1 MDDRMVVGLAT
12 LASAVG
18 LWLLMPRRRRSGRC
32 VGLAVSVVG
41 LALFASRLPAIA
53 GRIDAVVLAGISA
66 VAISACVGTITARDP
81 VRSAIWFGLTLLS
94 VAGLFLFDGAQFL
107 GVATVVVY
115 AGAILVTF
123 LFVLMLAQP
132 EGHAPYDCLSW
143 VPMVTAPAG
152 ALLAGMLLLQIS
164 TAVGGVDTRTTT
176 LPVEAAAST
185 AGTSPTPL
193 AEQDAPVGPSGE
205 VTRSPTGAPNG
216 LGHVLARDHVARL
229 GAELF
234 SRQLIAVE
242 LAGVLLLAT
251 LVGAVAIVEHHRG
264 DRPAGGQSPQDGADV
279 HHA

>member
-1 MDDRMVVGLAT
+1 MDDRMVIGIAT
-12 LASAVG
+12 LAAATG
-18 LWLLMPRRRRSGRC
+18 LWLLMPRRRRWGHR

-41 LALFASRLPAIA
+41 LVLFASRLPILVS
-53 GRIDAVVLAGISA
+53 RVDAVVLAGLSA
-66 VAISACVGTITARDP
+66 LAISACVGTITSRDP
-81 VRSAIWFGLTLLS
+81 VRSAIWFGLALLA

-132 EGHAPYDCLSW
+132 EGRASYDRLSW
-143 VPMVTAPAG
+143 VPIVTVPTG

-164 TAVGGVDTRTTT
+164 AAVAGVDTIPTVT
-176 LPVEAAAST
+176 PQKA
-185 AGTSPTPL
+185 SPTTPVSRTHL
-193 AEQDAPVGPSGE
+193 ATHDPSAEPSGGAIR
-205 VTRSPTGAPNG
+205 TRPNPPNG
-216 LGHVLARDHVARL
+216 TGNVLARDHTARL

-251 LVGAVAIVEHHRG
+251 LVGAVAIMEHHRN
-264 DRPAGGQSPQDGADV
+264 DPPAGGRSVEDGV
-279 HHA
+279 EP